1 MKTIVKKKIREIIN
15 KIFDIKKNNINNLSF
30 NNVDAWDSISHLDL
44 ISKIEKEFKIK
55 IKSSEISKLTDEI
68 KIINFI
74 FDSLDNINFYLF
86 KRNNNISIIIRIIF
100 YFNITNLFFTTSASF
115 FTSIISRSFFYIFV
129 KELLNSILNKLELFS
144 KKKINDIK
152 APMPGMVLN
161 ILVNEGDTIKK
172 GDPLIVLEA
181 MKMEN
186 ILKSPTDGVIKKIP
200 INKGVA
206 VEKNQLL
213 IQF

>member
-74 FDSLDNINFYLF
+74 L
-86 KRNNNISIIIRIIF
+86 
-100 YFNITNLFFTTSASF
+100 
-115 FTSIISRSFFYIFV
+115 
-129 KELLNSILNKLELFS
+129 
-144 KKKINDIK
+144 KK
-152 APMPGMVLN
+152 
-161 ILVNEGDTIKK
+161 NE
-172 GDPLIVLEA
+172 
-181 MKMEN
+181 
-186 ILKSPTDGVIKKIP
+186 
-200 INKGVA
+200 
-206 VEKNQLL
+206 
-213 IQF
+213 